1 MKNRIVFCAYRKWA
15 IDVYE
20 SIKVTYNNLDFYLAE
35 NQSQLEK
42 LLSDSSKPNYIIC
55 VGWSWLVP
63 DQIIDDYLVVGIH
76 PSNLP
81 DYAGGS
87 PIQHQISEGIT
98 NTKNSLFR
106 LTKNIDSG
114 PVLAKVDLSLEGSL
128 DKVFKSL
135 TSSSVQLISLFL
147 DGNTERTDSKNE
159 QKIKSRKRLT
169 EQDGNLSVED
179 FNQMSALELYN
190 FMRCREDP
198 YPNAYLEDNTGRLW
212 FSGVKFQQKK
222 DLK

>member
-1 MKNRIVFCAYRKWA
+1 MKNRIIFCAYRKWA

-20 SIKVTYNNLDFYLAE
+20 SIKVTYSNLDFYLAE
-35 NQSQLEK
+35 NQSQLVK
-42 LLSDSSKPNYIIC
+42 LLSDSLKPNYIIC

-63 DQIIDDYLVVGIH
+63 DKIIDDYLVVGIH

-81 DYAGGS
+81 DFAGGS

-128 DKVFKSL
+128 DNVFTNL
-135 TSSSVQLISLFL
+135 TSSSIQLISLLL
-147 DGNTERTDSKNE
+147 DGNTKKADSKNE

-198 YPNAYLEDNTGRLW
+198 YPNAYFEDNTGRLW